1 MLPCYDQASFPFF
14 MALRDKYI
22 VIVNSKSGKVF
33 NLVVLRQLNKD
44 DEISEFELTY
54 TLKDGS

>member
-1 MLPCYDQASFPFF
+1 

-44 DEISEFELTY
+44 DEISEFEFTY
-54 TLKDGS
+54 TLKEGS